1 MMNWEFSWQLRGA
14 GSLLTASDLLKLRG
28 QPVRGTSSSFLR
40 FVRVGCRPA
49 TLAEGARQ
57 IWLNQGLNEPI
68 QQNAIK
74 AAIMPTNAVLVV
86 FVEGVHEY
94 LPLTQHQKGTPAYWS
109 ALPSRGRKGYQGRS
123 PWLVG
128 QTYILAHPS
137 GRL

>member
-94 LPLTQHQKGTPAYWS
+94 LPLPNIRRVLPLIGALYRPAGGRDIKGG
-109 ALPSRGRKGYQGRS
+109 ALG
-123 PWLVG
+123 
-128 QTYILAHPS
+128 
-137 GRL
+137 